1 MKKFYLFSTLL
12 IFVLLGNAQVNLLP
26 INSHVINQPFQY
38 NGVKDATNKTAG
50 CVDIISY
57 PQGKA
62 TAWLSDTMDYTTYI
76 GGIAQAY
83 YFSGTGFVNG
93 ISTYMLLDLDGVPG
107 NSDSVSMVISV
118 RNINAGNVPTSII
131 ASDTVFLHDVGY
143 FEQQLM
149 FTSPVAVSDSFAVVI
164 EIDTLNPS
172 NPYYITNDYGNG
184 LAEALSSLSYAGVW
198 YNLYPTWSGTWDVDM
213 IISPIFEQD
222 FTSAYT
228 VDIDSVCLGNTVTFT
243 NTTPTDVNTMFFTSP
258 NSYSLNLGDLTI
270 IAPFD
275 TNYTHLYTA
284 SGTYATELTA
294 TNYGYLANCVDV
306 VAINVTVFDTA
317 IANFGWTD
325 MGGGNFQFSDS
336 SFSITGINSW
346 LWDFGDGTTST
357 IQNPLITYP
366 TPGDYYVCLAV
377 SDSNGCNTNVFCDSV
392 FFTVGVAEV
401 KASNSIRIFPIPAT
415 KYFSVAV
422 PSNYYNGEIVITD
435 IVGKKLKVV
444 PIENQEKVKI
454 LTTDIVSGVY
464 FVSIDYGGERV
475 FTKRIMIDK

>member
-1 MKKFYLFSTLL
+1 MRKLYLFLTLL

-26 INSHVINQPFQY
+26 INSHVINQPSQF
-38 NGVKDATNKTAG
+38 NGAKDATNKAGG

-83 YFSGTGFVNG
+83 YFSGTGLVNG
-93 ISTYMLLDLDGVPG
+93 ISTYMLLDLDGIPG

-118 RNINAGNVPTSII
+118 RNIDAGNVPTSII
-131 ASDTVFLHDVGY
+131 ASDTVFLYDVGY
-143 FEQQLM
+143 FEQQLL

-164 EIDTLNPS
+164 EIDGLNPS
-172 NPYYITNDYGNG
+172 NPYYITNNYGDG
-184 LAEALSSLSYAGVW
+184 LAEELSSLSYAGVW

-222 FTSAYT
+222 FTASYV
-228 VDIDSVCLGNTVTFT
+228 VDTNSVCLGNPVTFT

-258 NSYSLNLGDLTI
+258 YSYSLDLGDLTT

-284 SGTYATELTA
+284 SGTYSTELTA
-294 TNYGYLANCVDV
+294 TKYGYYANCVDITG
-306 VAINVTVFDTA
+306 INVTVLDTA
-317 IANFGWTD
+317 TANFGWTQ
-325 MGGGNFQFSDS
+325 GGVSFFFQDS
-336 SFSITGINSW
+336 SSFAYSYSW
-346 LWDFGDGTTST
+346 NFGDGSPLDTS
-357 IQNPLITYP
+357 QNPIHTFSL
-366 TPGDYYVCLAV
+366 GDYQVCLTV
-377 SDSNGCNTNVFCDSV
+377 VDTNGCNTNVFCDSV
-392 FFTVGVAEV
+392 SFTVGVAEV
-401 KASNSIRIFPIPAT
+401 NASNSISIFPIPAT
-415 KYFSVAV
+415 KYFSVTV

-435 IVGKKLKVV
+435 IVGKKLKTVA
-444 PIENQEKVKI
+444 IENQEKVKI

-475 FTKRIMIDK
+475 FTKRIVIDK